1 MGEQTRVSPDSE
13 VEIDISDVDPGE
25 FRVIDH
31 QGLSILVCN
40 VGGEFYAVENVCSHA
55 QVPLSD
61 GDLTGCEIEC
71 IFHGAIF
78 DVRDGQP
85 VAPPATQPI
94 RTFQL
99 ERSGNRLTIQTG
111 S

>member
-1 MGEQTRVSPDSE
+1 MCPESE
-13 VEIDISDVDPGE
+13 AELDISGVEPGE
-25 FRVIDH
+25 FRVVD
-31 QGLSILVCN
+31 QDGLSILVCN
-40 VGGEFYAVENVCSHA
+40 VDGDFYAVENVCSHA

-61 GDLTGCEIEC
+61 GDLVGCEIEC

-85 VAPPATQPI
+85 LAPPATQPL
-94 RTFQL
+94 RTFKL
-99 ERSGNRLTIQTG
+99 ERSGDRLTIHID